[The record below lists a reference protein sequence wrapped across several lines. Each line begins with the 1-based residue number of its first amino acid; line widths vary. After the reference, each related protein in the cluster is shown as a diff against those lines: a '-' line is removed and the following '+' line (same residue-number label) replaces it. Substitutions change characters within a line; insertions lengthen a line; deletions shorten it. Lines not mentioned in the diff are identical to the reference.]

1 MKKTIF
7 LFPLASMLITGC
19 AMQQDSFPSLSKRAI
34 EDIPP
39 AGSEPAPD
47 VPTLSVLPPELQKE
61 MDVAIGRS
69 NTAHKDFLADLP
81 AVEEAV
87 AASRDAAPSSE
98 SWVVAQM
105 KLAAL
110 ETRRGPSVSALA
122 DLDALYMKRLDS
134 EFADSQPGGA
144 ALIDRS
150 RNQVI
155 IQVDMQQ
162 KKIDE
167 LKAALR

>member
-1 MKKTIF
+1 MKNTMF
-7 LFPLASMLITGC
+7 LFPLFAILVSGC
-19 AMQQDSFPSLSKRAI
+19 AMQQDSFPSLSKRPI
-34 EDIPP
+34 ENVPA
-39 AGSEPAPD
+39 AGSKQLPD
-47 VPTLSVLPPELQKE
+47 WIGVTSLPTVLQNEVDAAVRQS
-61 MDVAIGRS
+61 DQ
-69 NTAHKDFLADLP
+69 AHRNFLADLP
-81 AVEEAV
+81 EVEQAV
-87 AASRDAAPSSE
+87 ASGRDAEPSSE

-110 ETRRGPSVSALA
+110 ETRRSASVSALA

-144 ALIDRS
+144 AIIDRS

-155 IQVDMQQ
+155 AQVDMQQ